1 MERNLYNQKG
11 SVDDIRCSLVFID
24 PKSIEQALS
33 DNETL
38 AASIENEKENK
49 NRATVIKML
58 ESKKTWVEKKINTFN
73 LK

>member
-24 PKSIEQALS
+24 PKSIEQALAS
-33 DNETL
+33 NETL
-38 AASIENEKENK
+38 AASIANEKENK